1 MSGSK
6 TTPRESEEV
15 SSGAD
20 PGPWAGVSPPAALA
34 SSAEGS
40 RGERSEAL
48 GPGEEEANA
57 GQRFAPKPSSREIEV
72 PEKASRRRFS
82 AEYKL
87 RILREADRVGPGG
100 VGAILRREGLYSSH
114 LAQWRAARQAGEVA
128 ELSRKRGRKPKIA
141 DPMAKRVAELERKL
155 ERTQEQLRQAQLI
168 IEVQGKVARLLGL
181 NPAEE
186 KSS

>member
-1 MSGSK
+1 M
-6 TTPRESEEV
+6 
-15 SSGAD
+15 
-20 PGPWAGVSPPAALA
+20 
-34 SSAEGS
+34 
-40 RGERSEAL
+40 
-48 GPGEEEANA
+48 
-57 GQRFAPKPSSREIEV
+57 
-72 PEKASRRRFS
+72 
-82 AEYKL
+82 
-87 RILREADRVGPGG
+87 
-100 VGAILRREGLYSSH
+100 GAILRREGLYSSH